1 MLYVR
6 HFRLNPEFV
15 NSYVIVDEES
25 GQALLVDAGEWS
37 PEIARFLEKS
47 GLTLTGIFITHRHY
61 DHAGALPEYTARY
74 PNVRVYC
81 EGAVDAGSGV
91 FVRVRDG
98 DSIPLGK
105 SAATVYHVPGHTDDQ
120 CVLYFPDAG
129 LLFSGDTLFAGSV
142 GGTSG
147 ETARNQQLDALRQK
161 IVVLP
166 DRVRVFPGHGP
177 ITTVG
182 IERRA
187 NPFLA

>member
-15 NSYVIVDEES
+15 NSYVVANAES
-25 GQALLVDAGEWS
+25 GQALLVDAGECS

-81 EGAVDAGSGV
+81 GEPMGARTDV

-98 DSIPLGK
+98 DSIAVGK
-105 SAATVYHVPGHTDDQ
+105 SVATVYHVPGHTEDQ

-147 ETARNQQLDALRQK
+147 EAARNQQLNALRQK
-161 IVVLP
+161 ILVLP